1 MSEHNHSPRTRNLT
15 FAGLSALTGCVSLI
29 IVVIALFAGLAIDAL
44 LGQRGPATIC
54 LVILSVP
61 VSLFL
66 MLKIALTL
74 IGQIQPAKNINYE
87 DTQSY
92 SKED

>member
-1 MSEHNHSPRTRNLT
+1 MSEQQHSPRTKNLT

-29 IVVIALFAGLAIDAL
+29 VVVIALFAGLFIDSL
-44 LGQRGPATIC
+44 IGQRGPATIC

-61 VSLFL
+61 VSLYL

-74 IGQIQPAKNINYE
+74 IGQIQPANFNQE
-87 DTQSY
+87 DVQSQF
-92 SKED
+92 KED

>member
-1 MSEHNHSPRTRNLT
+1 MSEQKHSPRTKNLT

-29 IVVIALFAGLAIDAL
+29 VVVIALFVGLAIDSL

-54 LVILSVP
+54 LVIASVP

-66 MLKIALTL
+66 MLKVALTL
-74 IGQIQPAKNINYE
+74 VGQIQITNFNDE
-87 DTQSY
+87 DSQSY
-92 SKED
+92 LKED

>member
-1 MSEHNHSPRTRNLT
+1 MSKQDHSPRTKNLT

-29 IVVIALFAGLAIDAL
+29 VVIIAL
-44 LGQRGPATIC
+44 LVGLYIDSLIGQRGPATIC

-66 MLKIALTL
+66 MVKIALTL
-74 IGQIQPAKNINYE
+74 IGQIQPANFNE
-87 DTQSY
+87 NEAQSQ

>member
-1 MSEHNHSPRTRNLT
+1 MSETDRSLRRKNLT

-29 IVVIALFAGLAIDAL
+29 VVVVALVVGLYIDSL

-54 LVILSVP
+54 LIILSVP

-66 MLKIALTL
+66 MVKMALGL
-74 IGQIQPAKNINYE
+74 IGQIQPANINYE
-87 DTQSY
+87 DSQSHF
-92 SKED
+92 KED